1 MSEAAQ
7 TLTLTLCR
15 WADPAEAPFTEP
27 VFLFDSDELPEDL
40 GNASIVLRDGGAKR
54 ARDLLTRGATR
65 VLLGDVALK
74 DSSVVASLAKGMGSE
89 KVGLWV
95 PARRMTVSWALDTES
110 NADFSCITPSR
121 GKPAW
126 EALLSNGNPTG
137 ADVTWW
143 ILQMFER
150 GASMALIA
158 ADFSDNAD
166 LNICAEIA
174 EQHGSRLWLTPLS
187 RPDAPLRPWV
197 EFGGVRNLVLPAGE
211 PCHAERIAALVQTF
225 TPMEASATA

>member
-1 MSEAAQ
+1 MNDTAQ
-7 TLTLTLCR
+7 IFTLSR
-15 WADPAEAPFTEP
+15 WVDLAEAPFSEP
-27 VFLFDSDELPEDL
+27 VFLFDGDDLPEDL
-40 GNASIVLRDGGAKR
+40 SNVSIILRERGAER
-54 ARDLLTRGATR
+54 ARELLARGATR

-74 DSSVVASLAKGMGSE
+74 DSGVVASLAKETGVE

-95 PARRMTVSWALDTES
+95 PVRRMAVSWALDRES

-126 EALLSNGNPTG
+126 EALLSNGTPTG

-143 ILQMFER
+143 IAQMFER
-150 GASMALIA
+150 DASMALVA
-158 ADFSDNAD
+158 ADLHDNAD

-174 EQHGSRLWLTPLS
+174 EQHDSRLWLTPLS
-187 RPDAPLRPWV
+187 RPDADLRPWV

-211 PCHAERIAALVQTF
+211 PCHAERLAALAQTYA
-225 TPMEASATA
+225 PMEASMTA

>member
-1 MSEAAQ
+1 MNEVAQ
-7 TLTLTLCR
+7 AFTLCR
-15 WADPAEAPFTEP
+15 WANPVEAPFTEA
-27 VFLFDSDELPEDL
+27 VFLFDSDDLPEDL
-40 GNASIVLRDGGAKR
+40 SNASVVLRDRGAER
-54 ARDLLTRGATR
+54 ARDLLTRGAAR
-65 VLLGDVALK
+65 VLLGDAALK
-74 DSSVVASLAKGMGSE
+74 DSGVVASLAKEIGTE

-95 PARRMTVSWALDTES
+95 PVRRMTVSWALDTVS

-121 GKPAW
+121 GKLAW
-126 EALLSNGNPTG
+126 EALLSNGTPTG

-143 ILQMFER
+143 ITQMFER

-158 ADFSDNAD
+158 ADLHDDAD

-197 EFGGVRNLVLPAGE
+197 EFGHVRNLVLPVGE
-211 PCHAERIAALVQTF
+211 PCHAEKMAALVQMF

>member
-1 MSEAAQ
+1 MNEAAQ
-7 TLTLTLCR
+7 TFTLSR
-15 WADPAEAPFTEP
+15 WADPAEAPFSEP
-27 VFLFDSDELPEDL
+27 VFLFDSDDLPEDL
-40 GNASIVLRDGGAKR
+40 ANASIILRASSAER
-54 ARDLLTRGATR
+54 ARDLLTRGVTR
-65 VLLGDVALK
+65 VLLGDAALK
-74 DSSVVASLAKGMGSE
+74 DSSVVATLAKEVGSE

-95 PARRMTVSWALDTES
+95 PVRRMAVSWALDRES

-126 EALLSNGNPTG
+126 EALLSNGVSTG
-137 ADVTWW
+137 VDVTWW
-143 ILQMFER
+143 LTQMFER

-187 RPDAPLRPWV
+187 RPDAHLRPWV
-197 EFGGVRNLVLPAGE
+197 EFGGVRNLVLPVGE
-211 PCHAERIAALVQTF
+211 PCHAERMTALVQTL
-225 TPMEASATA
+225 TQTEASMTA